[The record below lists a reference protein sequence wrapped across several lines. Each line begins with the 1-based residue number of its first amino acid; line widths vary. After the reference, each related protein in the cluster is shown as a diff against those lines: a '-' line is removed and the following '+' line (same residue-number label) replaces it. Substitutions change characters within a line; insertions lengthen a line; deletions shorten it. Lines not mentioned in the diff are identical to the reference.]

1 MARPMAL
8 IQSSFSLSESAMT
21 CANYIQLPPYRC
33 RPVRRERLLYAITE
47 GTGSF
52 LLS

>member
-1 MARPMAL
+1 
-8 IQSSFSLSESAMT
+8 MT
-21 CANYIQLPPYRC
+21 CANYIKLPPYSC
-33 RPVRRERLLYAITE
+33 RPVLRELLLYAITE